1 MPYLSI
7 ECGPLTSGQKARLI
21 QELTAAAAE
30 ITHIPTDFFT
40 VTIKELPDENFG
52 IGGRNIG
59 EIKREYG
66 ARAGGGE

>member
-7 ECGPLTSGQKARLI
+7 ECGPLTSEQKARLI
-21 QELTAAAAE
+21 RELNAAAAE

-40 VTIKELPDENFG
+40 VTIQEPPDENFG

-59 EIKREYG
+59 EIKREY
-66 ARAGGGE
+66 AAQTGEGK